1 MKKKSLLLQVIFLL
15 FNLIL
20 MAQSPQQL
28 NYQAVVR
35 NAAGTPLSN
44 GTLVGLQFQ
53 IHDSTATGTVIY
65 RESSQATTNQFGL
78 ITYAIGTNASLAAI
92 QWGVG
97 QKWLQVLIDPT
108 GGTNYVDMGTT
119 QLLSVPYALFAANSA
134 PGAQGPTGL
143 QGIQGA
149 TGPQGVTGHNGTN
162 GVTGATGP
170 QGVTGHDGTNGNTG
184 ATGLQGVTGH
194 NGTNGVTGA
203 TGPIGNTGP
212 AAVGATGPAGNTGAT
227 GPQGVTGNNGATGA
241 PGNTG
246 AAGVGAT
253 GPAGNTGAT
262 GPQGVTGNDGATGLI
277 GNTGPAGVGT
287 TGPTGATGTFGGPA
301 GGDLTGS
308 YPNPTLITTGVT
320 PGTYGDSNQ
329 VAQLTVDANGRVTSA
344 SNVNINMGGGI
355 PVGGIIL
362 WSGSIANIP
371 SSWHICDGTNG
382 TPNLQDNFV
391 IGAGNSYAVNTTG
404 GAANHSHTTP
414 PLIVP
419 GLTFSGSTNAAGSA
433 NETQYA
439 AINGCCGNEC
449 STPGHS
455 HSYSGTTGTGSIAA
469 NSTGV
474 ASSLPPY
481 YALAYIMRIN

>member
-1 MKKKSLLLQVIFLL
+1 MNMKKKSLLLQVIFLL

-28 NYQAVVR
+28 NYQEVVR

-170 QGVTGHDGTNGNTG
+170 
-184 ATGLQGVTGH
+184 
-194 NGTNGVTGA
+194 
-203 TGPIGNTGP
+203 IGNTGP

-227 GPQGVTGNNGATGA
+227 GPQGVTGNNGANGAIGATGA

-262 GPQGVTGNDGATGLI
+262 GPQGVTGNDGATGLT

-344 SNVNINMGGGI
+344 GNVNINMGGGI